1 MSAATDALREAGA
14 AIDPALPFSGQPS
27 LATAIE
33 FQIAGRRIISS
44 VLGGLA
50 AMGLLMAAVG
60 LSGLVAET
68 VVDRKRE
75 FAVRLALGA
84 GARRVLLAVLR
95 RAVVLA
101 ALGTAAGLA
110 LSLVLAGAIRNQ
122 LFGVMAL
129 EPSVYLSAAA
139 ALAVVVLLASLA
151 PAVRAARTNPADV
164 LRAE

>member
-1 MSAATDALREAGA
+1 
-14 AIDPALPFSGQPS
+14 
-27 LATAIE
+27 
-33 FQIAGRRIISS
+33 
-44 VLGGLA
+44 
-50 AMGLLMAAVG
+50 
-60 LSGLVAET
+60 VAET